1 MADAGDWNEF
11 QNLYSSGQLE
21 PALQW
26 LKQHPSQTA
35 SFYYNQGT
43 VLFRMGQFGQATAYL
58 EKAHQLDPF
67 NSAVEAN
74 LSLARG
80 KLAGLIGENRVDPAG
95 SWLDSVAPRLPTA
108 DLMSVVSV
116 ILIAAGLS
124 LANRYRKNRMAQRT
138 LMSAAGALSLG
149 CLLLLFALGLVRS
162 GTMTS
167 PAAACLESQVVRSGP
182 GDRFLELSRLETGAK
197 VRLTGD
203 TLSEEGNPT
212 QVWRQVRYS
221 PSAVG
226 WVKASSLLLL

>member
-11 QNLYSSGQLE
+11 QNLYTSGQLE

-26 LKQHPSQTA
+26 LKQHPSQTS

-43 VLFRMGQFGQATAYL
+43 VLFRLGQFGQATAYL

-67 NSAVEAN
+67 NSAIETN

-80 KLAGLIGENRVDPAG
+80 KLAALIGETRVDPAG
-95 SWLDSVAPRLPTA
+95 SWLDAVVPRLPTG

-116 ILIAAGLS
+116 LLILAC
-124 LANRYRKNRMAQRT
+124 LALTNRYRKIRLARRT
-138 LMSAAGALSLG
+138 LVSAAGAVSLG
-149 CLLLLFALGLVRS
+149 CLIALISLGALRS
-162 GTMTS
+162 GAMTS

-203 TLSEEGNPT
+203 ALSEEGNPT
-212 QVWRQVRYS
+212 QVWRQIRFA